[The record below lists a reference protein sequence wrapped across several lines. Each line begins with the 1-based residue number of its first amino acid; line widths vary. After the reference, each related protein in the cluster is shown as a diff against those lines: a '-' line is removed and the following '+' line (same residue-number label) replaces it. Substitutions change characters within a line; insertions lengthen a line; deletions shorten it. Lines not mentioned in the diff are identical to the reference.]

1 MREFTRYIDRL
12 VRRERPRGFTPTP
25 EEADALRAAV
35 AMSAASAE
43 DQGPRAE
50 FVADLRSRLAG
61 VAGVAGDAGTAEA
74 RQVTP
79 LRGRRGLLIGTSA
92 AAAAAAAAVVVD
104 RGLGGTDHPTVSTTL
119 DPADGGSW
127 HTVMA
132 SSDLPENGVAAFETS
147 VVSGFVMRIAG
158 ALSARSGT
166 CTHQGCRLGL
176 NAPEKRLDCPCHRT
190 FFSYDGTVIR
200 SQLPDP
206 PAPLPTFHVRE
217 VDGQIQV
224 LLPRSA

>member
-1 MREFTRYIDRL
+1 LMREFTRYIDRL
-12 VRRERPRGFTPTP
+12 VRRRQPRGFAPTQ
-25 EEADALRAAV
+25 EEADAIRAAV
-35 AMSAASAE
+35 AISAASAE
-43 DQGPRAE
+43 EQGPRAE
-50 FVADLRSRLAG
+50 FVAGLRARLAG
-61 VAGVAGDAGTAEA
+61 VAETFEP

-92 AAAAAAAAVVVD
+92 AAAAAAAAVVAD
-104 RGLGGTDHPTVSTTL
+104 RSLGGPDQPTVSTTL

-147 VVSGFVMRIAG
+147 VVAGFVMRIAG

-190 FFSYDGTVIR
+190 FFSYDGTVLR